1 MVALGSAIMISPNIA
16 KLVVTIATSSSN
28 RIELSIDPGTWD
40 PMDEDGIV
48 DPIEFDSPVEFD
60 EELDSNSYIHCIDSY
75 QRNSSYYGLH
85 ILKDLAIRPRHPNN
99 AQHDSPAAII
109 QSQFISGHVPSFD
122 CFPGASL
129 SDSRFLL
136 FQLDQFAPQ
145 LRKFHFDS
153 TARSVCRLWKLEI
166 DSPYFHCR
174 RKAAGR
180 TQRVIALN
188 QVESTSASPT
198 STAKP
203 GDSDTGGSPIASYHL
218 ALFEPATGSWSRLP
232 SPPSLPRGL
241 PLFCR
246 LATVGNEAV
255 LLGGWDPDSWA
266 ATDAVHVYN
275 FASGAWRRGATMPGP
290 RRSFFA
296 CGAATGAASVLVA
309 GGHDEEKNALRSAM
323 TFDVGAD
330 TWAALP
336 DMSME
341 RDECR
346 GVWLRGRF
354 HVVGG
359 YSTAEQGRFSP
370 TAEALD
376 ETTAARWDVA
386 ELELEEAGPWMRTC
400 VAGGDAQR
408 LYMCRGDGGG
418 QVAAL
423 VEEAAR
429 WRSVGEVPAD
439 VRVATQLVGWES
451 GLMVMGLEIHG
462 GTLTAYVMEKR
473 ETAWRKVAVPDEY
486 SGHVHEACCIEI

>member
-1 MVALGSAIMISPNIA
+1 ML
-16 KLVVTIATSSSN
+16 
-28 RIELSIDPGTWD
+28 
-40 PMDEDGIV
+40 
-48 DPIEFDSPVEFD
+48 
-60 EELDSNSYIHCIDSY
+60 
-75 QRNSSYYGLH
+75 
-85 ILKDLAIRPRHPNN
+85 
-99 AQHDSPAAII
+99 
-109 QSQFISGHVPSFD
+109 ISGLPDDVARECLIRLPFSSF
-122 CFPGASL
+122 PA
-129 SDSRFLL
+129 
-136 FQLDQFAPQ
+136 
-145 LRKFHFDS
+145 
-153 TARSVCRLWKLEI
+153 ARSVCRLWKMEI
-166 DSPYFHCR
+166 DSPCFRCR

-180 TQRVIALN
+180 TQHVIAIA

-203 GDSDTGGSPIASYHL
+203 GDSAAGGSPIAAYHL
-218 ALFEPATGSWSRLP
+218 SLFEPATGSWSRLP

-241 PLFCR
+241 PLFSR
-246 LATVGNEAV
+246 LATVGIEVV

-266 ATDAVHVYN
+266 ATDGVHVYN
-275 FASGAWRRGATMPGP
+275 FGSGSWRRGATMPTP

-323 TFDVGAD
+323 AYDVGAD

-359 YSTAEQGRFSP
+359 YATAEQGRFSP

-400 VAGGDAQR
+400 VVGGDGQM
-408 LYMCRGDGGG
+408 LYMCRGDGGE

-423 VEEAAR
+423 VEGAVR

-451 GLMVMGLEIHG
+451 GLMVMGLETHG
-462 GTLTAYVMEKR
+462 GTLAAYVME
-473 ETAWRKVAVPDEY
+473 EGATAWRKVAVPEEY
-486 SGHVHEACCIEI
+486 SGHAQEACCIEI